1 VARIALVGGTGGLGK
16 ALCLAWCKDNQVVI
30 GSRRLEKA
38 QETLNAVKQ
47 RMRELGLSDYS
58 SNISASTNSEAI
70 KNSSLIVLTLPHDVD
85 EKFILELAPYIQPGS
100 VVVSPVSPFTLQGGS
115 FQSIF
120 RFKGGLPISFAEW
133 VRDLLG
139 TERVVST
146 LQTFP
151 ASRFY
156 REGTI
161 NCDIPV
167 AGDDHDA
174 VHTTMEYL
182 SQISGVRPIYVG
194 PLSVSL
200 QLELMTPLLLNVE
213 RFSRIRSPAIKLV

>member
-1 VARIALVGGTGGLGK
+1 VAKVALVGGTGGLGK

-38 QETLNAVKQ
+38 TETLNVVKQ

-58 SNISASTNSEAI
+58 SNLSASTNDEAI
-70 KNSSLIVLTLPHDVD
+70 KNSSLIVLTIPHDVD

-100 VVVSPVSPFTLQGGS
+100 VVVSPVSPITLRGGH
-115 FQSIF
+115 FQSILK
-120 RFKGGLPISFAEW
+120 FKAGAPISFAEW

-156 REGTI
+156 REGPI
-161 NCDIPV
+161 HCDIPV

-174 VHTTMEYL
+174 VHTTMVYL
-182 SQISGVRPIYVG
+182 NQISGVRPVYVG
-194 PLSVSL
+194 PLTVSL
-200 QLELMTPLLLNVE
+200 QLELMTPLLLNVQ
-213 RFSRIRSPAIKLV
+213 RFSGIRSPAIKFV